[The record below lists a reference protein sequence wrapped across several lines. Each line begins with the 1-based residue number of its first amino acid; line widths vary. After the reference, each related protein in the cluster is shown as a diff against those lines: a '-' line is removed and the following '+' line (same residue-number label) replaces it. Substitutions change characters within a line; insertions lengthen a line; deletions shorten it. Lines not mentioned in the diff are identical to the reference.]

1 MRSRPITRRAAS
13 GPQNEKC
20 QSAWLRTISS
30 HGPTPGSGAL
40 IRTNSSRGRDVGL
53 QRRSQLC
60 YRCRG
65 LQDRQDTQGDIA
77 YATDTGWQLGKVP
90 FATAKSEIR
99 ATKREGA
106 QQLIESSMA
115 KFITL
120 LIAAA
125 IVSLGVPAR
134 AQNSTQ
140 DIVQDMPGLG
150 KNQRGPQK
158 RAEPKKKVDEK
169 EYDAALKSIP
179 DAPKKVD
186 PWGKL
191 R

>member
-1 MRSRPITRRAAS
+1 MLPMSWVARSAS
-13 GPQNEKC
+13 Y
-20 QSAWLRTISS
+20 S
-30 HGPTPGSGAL
+30 
-40 IRTNSSRGRDVGL
+40 
-53 QRRSQLC
+53 
-60 YRCRG
+60 
-65 LQDRQDTQGDIA
+65 IA

>member
-1 MRSRPITRRAAS
+1 MLPMSWVTRSASYSRRY
-13 GPQNEKC
+13 C
-20 QSAWLRTISS
+20 
-30 HGPTPGSGAL
+30 
-40 IRTNSSRGRDVGL
+40 
-53 QRRSQLC
+53 
-60 YRCRG
+60 
-65 LQDRQDTQGDIA
+65 

-99 ATKREGA
+99 ATKPREA
-106 QQLIESSMA
+106 ARQLMGRPMA
-115 KFITL
+115 KFRTL
-120 LIAAA
+120 VMAAA
-125 IVSLGVPAR
+125 IISLGVPAS
-134 AQNSTQ
+134 AQTSTQ
-140 DIVQDMPGLG
+140 DIAPDMPGLG

>member
-1 MRSRPITRRAAS
+1 
-13 GPQNEKC
+13 
-20 QSAWLRTISS
+20 
-30 HGPTPGSGAL
+30 
-40 IRTNSSRGRDVGL
+40 
-53 QRRSQLC
+53 
-60 YRCRG
+60 
-65 LQDRQDTQGDIA
+65 
-77 YATDTGWQLGKVP
+77 
-90 FATAKSEIR
+90 
-99 ATKREGA
+99 
-106 QQLIESSMA
+106 MA

-134 AQNSTQ
+134 AQN
-140 DIVQDMPGLG
+140 IVQDMPGLG

>member
-1 MRSRPITRRAAS
+1 MLPMSWVARSAS
-13 GPQNEKC
+13 Y
-20 QSAWLRTISS
+20 S
-30 HGPTPGSGAL
+30 
-40 IRTNSSRGRDVGL
+40 
-53 QRRSQLC
+53 
-60 YRCRG
+60 
-65 LQDRQDTQGDIA
+65 IA

-140 DIVQDMPGLG
+140 D
-150 KNQRGPQK
+150 
-158 RAEPKKKVDEK
+158 
-169 EYDAALKSIP
+169 
-179 DAPKKVD
+179 
-186 PWGKL
+186 
-191 R
+191 